1 MKTESNIRKI
11 VLAIAV
17 VGVLLVGWIAVPSAI
32 ARSASPSVQCLVE
45 LDKDVLYA
53 GGPQKVIV
61 KVTLD
66 APPPPERTDRPPV
79 NLAIVL
85 DRSGSMTGEKIE
97 KAKLAAI
104 EALRRLSPADMFS
117 LVVYDHGVQTIVPA
131 QSAANS
137 EWIEGRIR
145 KIQPGG
151 NTALFGG
158 VSQGAAEVRKHLP
171 GNYVHRIILLSD
183 GLANVGPSS
192 PDDLGRLGAALLKE
206 GISVTTIGVGTDYNE
221 DLMVKLAMMSDG
233 NTYFVE
239 SSVDLPRIFA
249 AELGD
254 VLSVVAKR
262 VLLTIELPNG
272 VRPLNIIGREGRIT
286 GRRVELSMNQLYG
299 GQKKYALLEV
309 EVPGSKAGE
318 EKQIAKANVTYENA
332 ISQKAESAR
341 GLVNVRFSK
350 DLAEVEKSSNT
361 AVQKEYQL
369 NRNALAQEEAI
380 SLADEG
386 KNKEAVQELKQS
398 AVELRAAGKRYQDAE
413 LLEKAEEM
421 EAQAGRIESE
431 GMTKK
436 FRKALKTESYQ
447 TKTQQSEK

>member
-1 MKTESNIRKI
+1 MKTDKSSKMLIQI
-11 VLAIAV
+11 VAFIVALFSGCFAV
-17 VGVLLVGWIAVPSAI
+17 S
-32 ARSASPSVQCLVE
+32 SVMAKSDATSVKCRVE
-45 LDKDVLYA
+45 LDKEILFA
-53 GGPQKVIV
+53 GGPQKAIV

-66 APPPPERTDRPPV
+66 APLPPKQTDRPPV

-85 DRSGSMTGEKIE
+85 DRSGSMSGEKIE

-104 EALRRLSPADMFS
+104 EALRRLSASDMFS
-117 LVVYDHGVQTIVPA
+117 LVVYDHSVQTIVPA

-137 EWIEGRIR
+137 EWIEARIR
-145 KIQPGG
+145 NIQSGG

-158 VSQGAAEVRKHLP
+158 VSQGAAEVRKHLAA
-171 GNYVHRIILLSD
+171 NFIHRIILLSD

-192 PDDLGRLGAALLKE
+192 PDDLGRLGIALLKE
-206 GISVTTIGVGTDYNE
+206 GISVTTVGVGTDYNE
-221 DLMVKLAMMSDG
+221 DLMVNLARMSDG

-239 SSVDLPRIFA
+239 SGVDLPRIFA

-254 VLSVVAKR
+254 VLSVVAKK
-262 VLLTIELPNG
+262 VVLTIELPDG
-272 VRPLNIIGREGRIT
+272 VRPLTIIGREGRIK
-286 GRRVELSMNQLYG
+286 GRRVELAMNQLYG

-309 EVPGSKAGE
+309 QVPGSKAGE
-318 EKQIAKANVTYENA
+318 QKEIARAHVKYENA
-332 ISQKAESAR
+332 ISQHAESAS
-341 GLVNVRFSK
+341 GLVNVLFSK
-350 DLAEVEKSSNT
+350 NMAEVERSTNI
-361 AVQKEYQL
+361 AVHKEYQL

-386 KNKEAVQELKQS
+386 KKKEAVQELKQS
-398 AVELRAAGKRYQDAE
+398 ASELRAAGKRYQDNE
-413 LLEKAEEM
+413 LLDKADEM
-421 EAQAGRIESE
+421 EAQAGRIESQ